1 MSALRFRSFRM
12 KVYAGLCPPHVSPE
26 EREGFVQL
34 IDRQDED
41 GMAVFFARHPGDTTS
56 QRVRKILEEAREIGD
71 RINILD
77 RTLPSLPHTEIGQ
90 CYARL
95 RSLGDEL
102 ASLEASSGAR
112 K

>member
-1 MSALRFRSFRM
+1 MSDLRFKTTRM
-12 KVYAGLCPPHVSPE
+12 KVYARLCPPHVSPE
-26 EREGFVQL
+26 EREVFVQL

-41 GMAVFFARHPGDTTS
+41 GVAAFFARHPEDASS
-56 QRVRKILEEAREIGD
+56 QRVRKILQEAREIGD
-71 RINILD
+71 RINVLD
-77 RTLPSLPHTEIGQ
+77 RTLPTLPHVEIGD

-102 ASLEASSGAR
+102 DSLEASGAP